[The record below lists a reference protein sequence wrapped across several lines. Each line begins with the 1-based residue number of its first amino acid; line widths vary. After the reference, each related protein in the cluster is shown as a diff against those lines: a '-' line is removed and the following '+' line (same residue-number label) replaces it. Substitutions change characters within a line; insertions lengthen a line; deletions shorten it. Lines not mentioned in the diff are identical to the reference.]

1 MLVGSELR
9 ETFPQKTKRNQFYG
23 YELDNMRYWIYTR
36 PANSDAIRQA
46 RTALFDRMRYREDF
60 EGCAQMVIDLGGEI
74 ISPIPGVPKHSPTY
88 SHRKTH

>member
-9 ETFPQKTKRNQFYG
+9 KTFPQKTKRNQFYG

-36 PANSDAIRQA
+36 PANSDAIRLA

-74 ISPIPGVPKHSPTY
+74 ISPLPGVPKN
-88 SHRKTH
+88 